1 MIVGAES
8 INGRPVFLALWEPE
22 KATSSG
28 AVFWFKHLGVFDD
41 QSTLIADL
49 AIPPMDDTDFG
60 RTAVWD
66 YVNSRVFLYRGKTLV
81 EFDDAKKSVRRF
93 PLSMGKLKVP

>member
-1 MIVGAES
+1 
-8 INGRPVFLALWEPE
+8 
-22 KATSSG
+22 
-28 AVFWFKHLGVFDD
+28 
-41 QSTLIADL
+41 
-49 AIPPMDDTDFG
+49 MDDTDFG